1 MRITSPVQIEE
12 EKEVEISLRPREFSE
27 FIGQERLVENLK
39 VFICAAKQ
47 RGESLDHI
55 LISGPPG
62 LGKTTLAGIVAQEM
76 GTPLTVTSGPIL
88 ERPGDIAAI
97 LTNLKP
103 FSVLFIDEIH
113 RLNRTVEELLYSAM
127 EDFKL
132 DILLGKGPSARTLQ
146 IELPKFTLIGATT
159 RAGLLT
165 SPLRSRFGITSV
177 VRFYKE
183 EEIGLIIAR
192 SARILGVTMEE
203 EIPKLIAKRSR
214 GTPRVANRLLRRIR
228 DFAQVEGSGRITRHI
243 AEDAFLRLEIDEYG
257 LDPTD
262 RRILEILVSRFE
274 GRPVGIKTLSVSL
287 HEEDRTVEEVYEPY
301 LLEIGFIERTP
312 QGRRATELAK
322 KHLDNLVMTKTSC
335 KDRMNIIY

>member
-1 MRITSPVQIEE
+1 MRITSPIQIEE
-12 EKEVEISLRPREFSE
+12 EREVEVSLRPKEFSE

-55 LISGPPG
+55 LLSGPPG
-62 LGKTTLAGIVAQEM
+62 LGKTTLAGIVANEL
-76 GTPLTVTSGPIL
+76 GRPLTVTSGPIL

-146 IELPKFTLIGATT
+146 IELPRFTLIGATT
-159 RAGLLT
+159 RPGLLT
-165 SPLRSRFGITSV
+165 SPLRNRFGIASV
-177 VRFYKE
+177 VRFYRV
-183 EEIGLIIAR
+183 EEISSIIAR
-192 SARILGVTMEE
+192 SAKILGVEMEE
-203 EIPKLIAKRSR
+203 GLPELIAKRSR

-228 DFAQVEGSGRITRHI
+228 DFAQVEGSGKITSQI
-243 AEDAFLRLEIDEYG
+243 AEEAFLRLEIDEYG

-262 RRILEILVSRFE
+262 RRILEILVSKFE

-287 HEEDRTVEEVYEPY
+287 HEEDRTIEEVYEPY

-322 KHLDNLVMTKTSC
+322 KHLEKI
-335 KDRMNIIY
+335 NIW

>member
-12 EKEVEISLRPREFSE
+12 EKEAEISLRPREFSE

-47 RGESLDHI
+47 RQEPLDHI
-55 LISGPPG
+55 LLSGPPG
-62 LGKTTLAGIVAQEM
+62 LGKTTLSGIVAQEM
-76 GTPLTVTSGPIL
+76 GTAITVTSGPIL

-103 FSVLFIDEIH
+103 FSVLFVDEIH
-113 RLNRTVEELLYSAM
+113 RLNRTVEELLYTAM
-127 EDFKL
+127 EDFRL
-132 DILLGKGPSARTLQ
+132 DILLGKGASARTLQ

-159 RAGLLT
+159 RPGLLT
-165 SPLRSRFGITSV
+165 SPLRNRFGIASV

-192 SARILGVTMEE
+192 SARILGVMMEE
-203 EIPKLIAKRSR
+203 EILKLIAKRSR

-228 DFAQVEGSGRITRHI
+228 DFAQVEGSDKVTRQI
-243 AEDAFLRLEIDEYG
+243 AEDAFLRLEVDEYG

-287 HEEDRTVEEVYEPY
+287 HEEDRTIEEVYEPY

-312 QGRRATELAK
+312 QGRKATEL
-322 KHLDNLVMTKTSC
+322 
-335 KDRMNIIY
+335 

>member
-12 EKEVEISLRPREFSE
+12 EKEVEISLRPKEFSE

-39 VFICAAKQ
+39 VFICAAKW
-47 RGESLDHI
+47 RKESLDHI
-55 LISGPPG
+55 LLSGPPG
-62 LGKTTLAGIVAQEM
+62 LGKTTLAGIVAAEM

-146 IELPKFTLIGATT
+146 IELPKFTIIGATT

-165 SPLRSRFGITSV
+165 SPLRNRFGISSV

-183 EEIGLIIAR
+183 EEIGSIITR
-192 SARILGVTMEE
+192 SARILGVEIEE
-203 EIPKLIAKRSR
+203 GIPALIAKRSR

-228 DFAQVEGSGRITRHI
+228 DFAQVEGSGRITNQI
-243 AEDAFLRLEIDEYG
+243 TEDAFFRLEVDEYG

-262 RRILEILVSRFE
+262 RRILDILVSRFE

-287 HEEDRTVEEVYEPY
+287 HEEDRTIEEVYEPY

-312 QGRRATELAK
+312 QGRKATDLAK
-322 KHLDNLVMTKTSC
+322 KHLE
-335 KDRMNIIY
+335 NIKR

>member
-12 EKEVEISLRPREFSE
+12 EKEVEVSLRPREFSE

-47 RGESLDHI
+47 REEPLDHI
-55 LISGPPG
+55 LLSGPPG

-97 LTNLKP
+97 LTNLQP
-103 FSVLFIDEIH
+103 FSVLFVDEIH

-165 SPLRSRFGITSV
+165 SPLRNRFGIASV

-192 SARILGVTMEE
+192 SARILGAPMEE
-203 EIPKLIAKRSR
+203 GIPSFIAKRSR

-228 DFAQVEGSGRITRHI
+228 DFAQVEGSGRITHQI
-243 AEDAFLRLEIDEYG
+243 TEDAFLRLEVDEYG

-262 RRILEILVSRFE
+262 RRILDILVSKFE
-274 GRPVGIKTLSVSL
+274 GRPIGIKTLSVSL

-312 QGRRATELAK
+312 QGRKATDLAK
-322 KHLDNLVMTKTSC
+322 KHLG
-335 KDRMNIIY
+335 NIKK